1 MRNQFYSDLN
11 FSACSMIKKFR
22 IPDYEIRPLAT
33 GKGSCIASDEITI
46 QGKRVG
52 FMYRDIPYDETDS
65 GWRFFS
71 GDETQEFTDDPT
83 HFEIYDVN
91 TIANY
96 EPAIIDLL
104 DSPVMSA
111 FGRNPNSENFEPTPF
126 PVSGLQ

>member
-1 MRNQFYSDLN
+1 MYKMTKPDPH
-11 FSACSMIKKFR
+11 SMTKKFR
-22 IPDYEIRPLAT
+22 IPDYEIRLLAA

-52 FMYRDIPYDETDS
+52 FMYRETPDDETDS

-71 GDETQEFTDDPT
+71 GDETQEFADDPT

-111 FGRNPNSENFEPTPF
+111 FERNPNSDNFEPTSF